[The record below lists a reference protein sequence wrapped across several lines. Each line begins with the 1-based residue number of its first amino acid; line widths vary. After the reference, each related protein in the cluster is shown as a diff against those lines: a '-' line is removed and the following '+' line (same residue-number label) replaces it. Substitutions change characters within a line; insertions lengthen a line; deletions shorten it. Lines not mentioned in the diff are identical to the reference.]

1 MITDFS
7 NGEFIKQ
14 TFSYES
20 LMKRRVKKHSSFFQ
34 PIFEAVSN
42 ALEATRGQEDEITI
56 RLKVSKSLQEGKFYF
71 NCIEV
76 EDTGCGFTKENLQRF
91 FDLFN
96 ESKGYNNL
104 GTGRIQFL
112 HFFQHTEY
120 HSVYYDEEARKKKQR
135 DICLSMKYI
144 QKEKTPIWVS
154 NPEEVADDTP
164 TGTTI
169 YFYLPWDEKDRVSYE
184 ELTTDEVYDK
194 MFTHYLGRL
203 CLSKGNMQTIS
214 IEHYINGAHDDTKDR
229 KISDENIP
237 NVDYH
242 DDVKVHYKTVNSTGD
257 GFVTQRE
264 TETFEIDSFL
274 LPSDVQKK
282 NEIKLTSKNETVD
295 AANVDFSFVG
305 RAKIEE
311 GKNMLCLISSS
322 FLTGQDTDLRGK
334 LNIYTKE
341 EFLKER
347 NLFAFPNKQIF
358 IDDVQEEVTGK
369 IILHYPAIKKIKEES
384 EEDIDQVVEDFS
396 LDNEIVK
403 KIGRKTGEKASDFLS
418 RYYDEE
424 AEVEK
429 DNSKKMRDIFT
440 SFRQLDPS
448 SKSFKKSFNAKVGAV
463 NSLIPV
469 KNKSSLSRYISSRT
483 AAMNMLQ
490 MILEKDLECQLVTNK
505 RKDNEKLIHDLLFPQ
520 GSMDALE
527 SNLWMLNEDFIHF
540 RGFSNFKIKDLKAN
554 GIPIIRDDLDEQEK
568 KTLTEYN
575 KDLLGNKP
583 DILLFPEEHKCI
595 IIELKSDTADPTKY
609 LNQAVQYAGLLR
621 AFAKDEFV
629 IDNFYLYLIAEK
641 FNFERIRITNPLFR
655 VSQYLDYVFLPNNPV
670 YGGTRGE
677 GALYMEVLKYSTLL
691 NRAKLRNSIF
701 SDKLYDLDEDEKA
714 VDE

>member
-1 MITDFS
+1 MK
-7 NGEFIKQ
+7 FIK
-14 TFSYES
+14 
-20 LMKRRVKKHSSFFQ
+20 
-34 PIFEAVSN
+34 
-42 ALEATRGQEDEITI
+42 
-56 RLKVSKSLQEGKFYF
+56 
-71 NCIEV
+71 
-76 EDTGCGFTKENLQRF
+76 
-91 FDLFN
+91 
-96 ESKGYNNL
+96 
-104 GTGRIQFL
+104 
-112 HFFQHTEY
+112 
-120 HSVYYDEEARKKKQR
+120 
-135 DICLSMKYI
+135 
-144 QKEKTPIWVS
+144 KEKTPIWVS
-154 NPEEVADDTP
+154 NPEDVADDTQ

-169 YFYLPWDEKDRVSYE
+169 FFYLPWDEKDRVSYE

-194 MFTHYLGRL
+194 VFTHYLGKL

-214 IEHYINGAHDDTKDR
+214 IEHYINGAHDVTKDK
-229 KISDENIP
+229 KISDQNIP

-257 GFVTQRE
+257 GFVTQKE
-264 TETFEIDSFL
+264 TETFEINSFL
-274 LPSDVQKK
+274 LPSDVQKR

-295 AANVDFSFVG
+295 ASNVDFSFVG
-305 RAKIEE
+305 RARIEE

-322 FLTGQDTDLRGK
+322 FLTAQDTDLRGK

-347 NLFAFPNKQIF
+347 NLFAFPEKQIF
-358 IDDVQEEVTGK
+358 IDDVQEEVTVK
-369 IILHYPAIKKIKEES
+369 ISSHYPAIKKIKEES

-396 LDNEIVK
+396 LDSVIVK

-418 RYYDEE
+418 RYFDEE

-429 DNSKKMRDIFT
+429 DNSKKMRDVFA
-440 SFRQLDPS
+440 SFRQLDPT
-448 SKSFKKSFNAKVGAV
+448 SKNFRKSFNAKVGIV
-463 NSLIPV
+463 NNLIPV

-490 MILEKDLECQLVTNK
+490 MILDKDLECQLLKNK

-554 GIPIIRDDLDEQEK
+554 GISIIRDDLDEEEI
-568 KTLTEYN
+568 KTLTEYH

-641 FNFERIRITNPLFR
+641 FNFERIRITNPSFKI
-655 VSQYLDYVFLPNNPV
+655 SQYLDYVFLPNSPV
-670 YGGTRGE
+670 YGGVRGE

-691 NRAKLRNSIF
+691 RRAKIRNSIF
-701 SDKLYDLDEDEKA
+701 SKRLYELDEEEKE
-714 VDE
+714 DDR